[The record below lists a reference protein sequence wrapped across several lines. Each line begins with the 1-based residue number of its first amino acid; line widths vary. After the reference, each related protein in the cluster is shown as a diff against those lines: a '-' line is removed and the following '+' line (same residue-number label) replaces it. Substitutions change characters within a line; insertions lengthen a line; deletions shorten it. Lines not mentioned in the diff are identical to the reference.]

1 MTQLYLCSFSSSDL
15 KKSINRYLFQAKQM
29 SIYKDIKVYKEIDLP
44 KKIREQIKDFN
55 LKKKRLYGYGCWK
68 AFIIKNYLKSLPK
81 NSIIQYSDIGCHF
94 NTSGKKRLLE
104 YVEMCKTKNILG
116 FQYYEPNFK
125 SFKHFTYQNYLE
137 KDYTKIEVLKYLNL
151 HDNLDITD
159 TPQFLSGIIFFK
171 NNDIS
176 LNLLDEWEK
185 LSSIDNL
192 IDDSLSEENCQ
203 SFKEH
208 RHDQS
213 LFSILCKTNKISGLS
228 ASECEWAEYRNRR
241 TWEHLKEFPILAKRD
256 KRYGLVTRFLNRQKK
271 NISRIIDCL
280 K

>member
-1 MTQLYLCSFSSSDL
+1 M
-15 KKSINRYLFQAKQM
+15 
-29 SIYKDIKVYKEIDLP
+29 
-44 KKIREQIKDFN
+44 
-55 LKKKRLYGYGCWK
+55 
-68 AFIIKNYLKSLPK
+68 
-81 NSIIQYSDIGCHF
+81 
-94 NTSGKKRLLE
+94 
-104 YVEMCKTKNILG
+104 
-116 FQYYEPNFK
+116 
-125 SFKHFTYQNYLE
+125 
-137 KDYTKIEVLKYLNL
+137 

-159 TPQFLSGIIFFK
+159 TPQFLSGVIFFK

>member
-1 MTQLYLCSFSSSDL
+1 
-15 KKSINRYLFQAKQM
+15 
-29 SIYKDIKVYKEIDLP
+29 
-44 KKIREQIKDFN
+44 
-55 LKKKRLYGYGCWK
+55 
-68 AFIIKNYLKSLPK
+68 
-81 NSIIQYSDIGCHF
+81 
-94 NTSGKKRLLE
+94 
-104 YVEMCKTKNILG
+104 MCKTKNILG

-137 KDYTKIEVLKYLNL
+137 KDYTKIELLKYLNL

-171 NNDIS
+171 NNEIS

-241 TWEHLKEFPILAKRD
+241 TWEHLKKFPILAKRD
-256 KRYGLVTRFLNRQKK
+256 KRYGLVTRFFNRQKK